1 MTINISM
8 NTVNSVMWYIMSARL
23 KTPIKAT
30 DYNAAMKKARAKVGS
45 QTDTSYTVDKV
56 KHSSTRKG
64 TKYWHIYVKWLIH
77 IFYLF

>member
-1 MTINISM
+1 
-8 NTVNSVMWYIMSARL
+8 MSTRL

-64 TKYWHIYVKWLIH
+64 TKYWHIYVK
-77 IFYLF
+77 